1 MMFQPLAKAPSM
13 KARGRGSV
21 RRNSIRCGSSTT
33 ISLTVVNSDERGI
46 TTPFGGRT
54 IRSYVALTSSA
65 VKSAPSWNLTP
76 FRRWKVYFL
85 PSGATS
91 HLKARSGMIVC
102 PSRGSRRRS
111 VSYIGLCA
119 PILATVPDWCTSKWA
134 GAVWTP

>member
-13 KARGRGSV
+13 NGRGRGSV
-21 RRNSIRCGSSTT
+21 SRNSMRYGSRTT
-33 ISLTVVNSDERGI
+33 ISPTAVKSEERGI

-65 VKSAPSWNLTP
+65 VNSAPSWNLTP
-76 FRRWKVYFL
+76 LRRWKVYFL

-91 HLKARSGMIVC
+91 HLKARSGMMVC
-102 PSRGSRRRS
+102 PSRGSRRIS

-119 PILATVPDWCTSKWA
+119 PMFATVPDWCTSKWA